1 MKSGNDWLTIAA
13 IGVLAMCVVTFDH
26 EGLGH
31 GSACLLLHG
40 HITLVSSS
48 IFHCSA
54 RSGWIDPAGPA
65 TNLLMGTA
73 ALIVSRFVP
82 TRLSKLKLFLIAV
95 TAFSYF
101 WEAGYVIDA
110 MRSRHGD
117 LYFFAQF
124 MLGDVP
130 LWLRWAAAACGVV
143 LYMIAIR
150 LTSRAL
156 LNLWP
161 DPLVARRVARTL
173 WIAASVG
180 AALAALAITAKD
192 GAISGMPC
200 WKSRHAH
207 FHCCSYRLRA
217 ERPKRLRRRSS
228 SYAAIRRLPCLW
240 SFSGYS
246 RRPLVE
252 ASRSDRRGRGCRRFG
267 LEWIGK
273 I

>member
-26 EGLGH
+26 EALGH
-31 GSACLLLHG
+31 GSPCLLLHG
-40 HITLVSSS
+40 HITLLSSS

-54 RSGWIDPAGPA
+54 RSGWIDPAGPV
-65 TNLLMGTA
+65 TNLLMGTL

-82 TRLSKLKLFLIAV
+82 ARRPKTKLFLIAV

-130 LWLRWAAAACGVV
+130 LWLRWVAAGCGVV
-143 LYMIAIR
+143 LYMIGIR

-161 DPLVARRVARTL
+161 EAVVARRVARTL
-173 WIAASVG
+173 WIAAGIGAAV
-180 AALAALAITAKD
+180 AALAYQGQRWGDLRDAVLEIAACAFPLLFI
-192 GAISGMPC
+192 PLERF
-200 WKSRHAH
+200 KSKVSVTSVTIAR
-207 FHCCSYRLRA
+207 SYVVIAFSLVVFGIF
-217 ERPKRLRRRSS
+217 
-228 SYAAIRRLPCLW
+228 AATL
-240 SFSGYS
+240 
-246 RRPLVE
+246 
-252 ASRSDRRGRGCRRFG
+252 GRGVAF
-267 LEWIGK
+267 
-273 I
+273 